1 MAKKMLVGVV
11 AVFIALAL
19 AQAGYSFGKHLAK
32 KDGGDAK
39 DVATAA
45 SSAT

>member
-1 MAKKMLVGVV
+1 MAKKMLIGVA

-32 KDGGDAK
+32 QES
-39 DVATAA
+39 AA
-45 SSAT
+45 SPTPPATS

>member
-1 MAKKMLVGVV
+1 MAKKMLIGVV

-32 KDGGDAK
+32 KDGGEAK
-39 DVATAA
+39 DFATTAP
-45 SSAT
+45 SAT

>member
-1 MAKKMLVGVV
+1 MARKMLIGVV
-11 AVFIALAL
+11 AVFIGLAL

-32 KDGGDAK
+32 KDGNGAA
-39 DVATAA
+39 ATAAAA

>member
-19 AQAGYSFGKHLAK
+19 AQAGYSFGKHLAG
-32 KDGGDAK
+32 KDANESNG
-39 DVATAA
+39 VATEA